1 MLRKKAFVKRTRKGN
16 VIKVVSEHYLRDDI
30 TCSSQVC
37 TACTHIKAPV
47 LADLPRQN
55 QYLVPDT
62 NVFMNQLDLMEHNAI
77 KDVVILETVRD
88 ELKHLSL
95 PVYNRLNTVL
105 ADSTK
110 RFYLFA
116 NEHHRDTYIEKLH
129 GESPN
134 DRNDRAIRVSAK
146 WYKDHLKQHGLNVLL
161 LSDDRANREKAAAM
175 GLKPASVRDFVQSFT
190 DVPELGDIVAHAKET
205 TAKKEE
211 IVYEEHLSTSQIQHG
226 IKKGTLFQSS
236 LQVSTHN
243 IHEATVSGP
252 VDGET
257 RTIYVLGRKHMNRSI
272 HGDIV
277 ALELLPVSEWKRSV
291 SIAME
296 ENADEENGEVHA
308 DVDDDHTQ
316 DGPGEPTAKVVGI
329 VRKKWR
335 PYCGAIAR
343 KSVHSKPGSTAKETV
358 IFRTM
363 DKRIPPVRIRTTQA
377 HTLVG
382 KRIVVAVDSWPTDSM
397 LPLGHFVKVLGSSG
411 DRETETE
418 VLLLEHDVPYQEFSK
433 GVLSD
438 LPPEGDDW
446 IVTDRHVYDEKR
458 MDLRDRDVCSI
469 DPPGCTDID
478 DALHVRELENGN
490 FEVGVHIADVT
501 YFVKPGQA
509 MDDEAAG
516 RGTTVYLVDKRIDML
531 PSLLGTNLCSLR
543 SNVDRLAF
551 SCLWEMTDAG
561 DIVDVKFIKSIIRS
575 KHSFTYEE
583 AQNRMDDARMQDPV
597 TKSVRRLNKYAKR
610 FRAERMARGALTL
623 ASPEVRFQLENDSQ
637 DPVDVEM
644 KELKE
649 TNALV
654 EEFMLLANI
663 AVAEKIYKHF
673 KNSAMLRRH
682 PSPPA
687 SNFEQLRAVLQEY
700 NLDLDVQSSKTL
712 AASLDTAVV
721 DGDPYFNTLVRI
733 MTTRCMMQAQ
743 YFCSG
748 TESEAEFRHYGLA
761 SPIYTHFTS
770 PIRRYSDV
778 IVHRLLHAA
787 IDPEVVYGQ
796 ELTDKTKMKDLC
808 DVLNHRHRMAQMA
821 GRSSVE
827 LYTNLFF
834 KNKVETEPGRVI
846 RVLKNG
852 FVVLVPKFGIEGI
865 VYTNSD
871 DALTFDEATNQL
883 TAANGVA
890 IKIFC
895 HVKVQIT
902 VQGDEDGMRQKMK
915 MELVEPFVEGIS
927 IKSDATGKRALTDAS
942 SSPSGVQKKS
952 KA

>member
-1 MLRKKAFVKRTRKGN
+1 MLRKKTFVKRTRKGN
-16 VIKVVSEHYLRDDI
+16 VIKVVNEHYLRDDI
-30 TCSSQVC
+30 SCSSQLC
-37 TACTHIKAPV
+37 TKCPHFKDPV
-47 LADLPRQN
+47 LSTLPRSTSTLPN
-55 QYLVPDT
+55 HYLVPDT
-62 NVFMNQLDLMEHNAI
+62 NVFMNQLDLLEHNAI

-88 ELKHLSL
+88 ELRHLSM
-95 PVYNRLNTVL
+95 PVFNRLSTL
-105 ADSTK
+105 LSDTTK

-116 NEHHRDTYIEKLH
+116 NEHHKDTYIEKLH

-146 WYKDHLKQHGLNVLL
+146 WYKDHFKDHGLQIVMLT
-161 LSDDRANREKAAAM
+161 DDRANREKGAAI
-175 GLKPASVRDFVQSFT
+175 GLKAVSVTDYVKGFV
-190 DVPELGDIVAHAKET
+190 DVPELADIVSHAKDAN
-205 TAKKEE
+205 AKKED
-211 IVYEEHLSTSQIQHG
+211 IMYEQHLSPTQIQHG
-226 IKKGTLFQSS
+226 IKKGTLFQAS

-243 IHEATVSGP
+243 IHEATVSGE
-252 VDGET
+252 VDGEA

-272 HGDIV
+272 QGDIV
-277 ALELLPVSEWKRSV
+277 ALQLLPASEWKRSA
-291 SIAME
+291 SMAME
-296 ENADEENGEVHA
+296 DSDDEEAGVG
-308 DVDDDHTQ
+308 DGTDMTSVQ

-335 PYCGAIAR
+335 PYCGALAR

-363 DKRIPPVRIRTTQA
+363 DRRVPPIKIQTTQA
-377 HTLVG
+377 HALIG
-382 KRIVVAVDSWPTDSM
+382 QRIVVAIDSWPVDSM

-433 GVLSD
+433 RVLAD
-438 LPPEGDDW
+438 LPSEGDDW
-446 IVTDRHVYDEKR
+446 VVTDQHVHHEKR
-458 MDLRDRDVCSI
+458 LDLRDRNICSI

-478 DALHVRELENGN
+478 DALHVKELDNGH

-509 MDDEAAG
+509 MDEEAAG
-516 RGTTVYLVDKRIDML
+516 RGTSVYLVDKRIDML

-551 SCLWEMTDAG
+551 SCIWEMTEEG
-561 DIVDVKFIKSIIRS
+561 EIVDVKYTKSIIQS
-575 KHSFTYEE
+575 KYSFTYEE
-583 AQNRMDDARMQDPV
+583 AQTRIDDERMQDDL
-597 TKSVRRLNKYAKR
+597 TRGIRRLNKYAKR
-610 FRAERMARGALTL
+610 FRAARMARGALTL

-673 KNSAMLRRH
+673 RNSAMLRRH

-687 SNFEQLRAVLQEY
+687 SNFDQLRDVLHEY
-700 NLDLDVQSSKTL
+700 NLDLDLQSSKSL
-712 AASLDTAVV
+712 ADSLNLACV
-721 DGDPYFNTLVRI
+721 DGDSYFNTLVRI

-748 TESEAEFRHYGLA
+748 TESEPEFRHYGLA
-761 SPIYTHFTS
+761 TPIYTHFTS

-778 IVHRLLHAA
+778 IVHRLLQAA
-787 IDPEVVYGQ
+787 IDPDAVYGK
-796 ELTDKTKMKDLC
+796 ELTDMAKMKDQC

-834 KNKVETEPGRVI
+834 RGKTEVEMGRVI

-865 VYTNSD
+865 VYTNAHDSPFH
-871 DALTFDEATNQL
+871 LEETSNQL
-883 TAANGVA
+883 VANDVT
-890 IKIFC
+890 IKIFG

-902 VQGDEDGMRQKMK
+902 VEGDQDGMRQKMK
-915 MELVEPFVEGIS
+915 MQLVEPVVPGVS
-927 IKSDATGKRALTDAS
+927 VQPTLKRALPESTIEET
-942 SSPSGVQKKS
+942 KKA
-952 KA
+952 KV